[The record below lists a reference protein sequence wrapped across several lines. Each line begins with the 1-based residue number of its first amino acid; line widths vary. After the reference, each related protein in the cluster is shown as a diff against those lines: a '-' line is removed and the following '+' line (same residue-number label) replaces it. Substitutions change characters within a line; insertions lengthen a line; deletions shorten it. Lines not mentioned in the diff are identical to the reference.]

1 MTHYPNHVAI
11 VSHRVQGSPMC
22 HLMSFKPSE
31 APLGN
36 AIRDFFVNSVARN
49 DVPLAPDRQEPSS
62 PAQPP
67 APSSEIRQKRRVTF
81 HDEVMH
87 VSQCPCDQSLKP
99 LCFYYSLAYAFCI

>member
-49 DVPLAPDRQEPSS
+49 DVPLAPNRQEPSS

-67 APSSEIRQKRRVTF
+67 APSPRLPPSSPASTRFDADASLIPLP
-81 HDEVMH
+81 
-87 VSQCPCDQSLKP
+87 QC
-99 LCFYYSLAYAFCI
+99 

>member
-36 AIRDFFVNSVARN
+36 AIRDFFVNSVAHMCHLRLT
-49 DVPLAPDRQEPSS
+49 DRSPPLPPSH
-62 PAQPP
+62 QPP
-67 APSSEIRQKRRVTF
+67 LRKFGKS
-81 HDEVMH
+81 DE
-87 VSQCPCDQSLKP
+87 
-99 LCFYYSLAYAFCI
+99 